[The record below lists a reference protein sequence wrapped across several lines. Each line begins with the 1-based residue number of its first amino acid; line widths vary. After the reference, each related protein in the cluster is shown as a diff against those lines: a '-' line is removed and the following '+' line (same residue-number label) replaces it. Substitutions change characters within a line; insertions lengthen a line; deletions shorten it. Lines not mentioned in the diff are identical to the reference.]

1 MNSPSVDLPP
11 IPLIQRQLE
20 TTLQLLISLSS
31 TMTTDDILMVRIRL
45 TEADI
50 IMGSILVER
59 DNNAGNGN
67 STPTPLLPFT

>member
-1 MNSPSVDLPP
+1 MNLPP
-11 IPLIQRQLE
+11 VPLIQRQLE

-31 TMTTDDILMVRIRL
+31 AMTTDDILMVRIRL

-59 DNNAGNGN
+59 DNNAGDGN
-67 STPTPLLPFT
+67 STPTLLLPFT

>member
-1 MNSPSVDLPP
+1 
-11 IPLIQRQLE
+11 
-20 TTLQLLISLSS
+20 
-31 TMTTDDILMVRIRL
+31 MVRIRL

>member
-59 DNNAGNGN
+59 DNNAGNIN